1 MVNYSENLSEV
12 EIKCPAPP
20 PLILIEEVILGDLIS
35 KTQES
40 SSVLETRGAVKRCN
54 DLKSPRFKYS
64 SALTDRKLCKI
75 SCVFLTILIVYIALN
90 QLTSDQ
96 LIAEP

>member
-1 MVNYSENLSEV
+1 MRWRLSV
-12 EIKCPAPP
+12 Q
-20 PLILIEEVILGDLIS
+20 LLLIEEVILGDLIS

-75 SCVFLTILIVYIALN
+75 SSVFLTILIVYIALN

-96 LIAEP
+96 LIAEL